1 MRSMCKE
8 DFHADFLYRYKVY
21 PKLGSIE
28 NSGFFGALVVE
39 YPLEKDPNL
48 FLQQQQ
54 RFKLAKAFECNL

>member
-1 MRSMCKE
+1 M
-8 DFHADFLYRYKVY
+8 FLYRYKVY

-28 NSGFFGALVVE
+28 SSGFFGALVVE